1 MSEQVKQLIQKI
13 IEEYKTSD
21 QKVNILSQD
30 LSNIVEHRRVTLYIN
45 KDQFEV
51 IKKEFDDIV
60 WE

>member
-1 MSEQVKQLIQKI
+1 MGEQVKQLIQKI
-13 IEEYKTSD
+13 IEEYERSD

-51 IKKEFDDIV
+51 IKNEVDGML
-60 WE
+60 

>member
-1 MSEQVKQLIQKI
+1 MGEQVKQLIQKI
-13 IEEYKTSD
+13 IEEYTRSD

-51 IKKEFDDIV
+51 IKNEVDGML
-60 WE
+60 

>member
-45 KDQFEV
+45 KDQFE
-51 IKKEFDDIV
+51 IIEKEFNDLL
-60 WE
+60 WK

>member
-1 MSEQVKQLIQKI
+1 MGEQVKQLIQKI
-13 IEEYKTSD
+13 IEEYTRSD

-51 IKKEFDDIV
+51 IKNEV
-60 WE
+60 EGML